1 MNWRTTW
8 RHHAR
13 TVLEL
18 VRLRDIPATIV
29 LWSGPSALDGTPI
42 MLIGSRIAEPSQ
54 NRKTG
59 DMVQVSIMRA
69 DMPPVDAWRIGADGA
84 VCPAACSHRSRA
96 RGGRGTCY
104 VNKARLTSTWAAA
117 RRKLA
122 AGRVGFPPFLFARAR
137 VRMGMEGDPAA
148 VPVTVIAPVL
158 EAAGAWTGY
167 SAAWRTLPD
176 AWKRYVMASC
186 DTPAD
191 AVEAIAQGWRPFASS
206 TSPEMDA
213 EYRAAGLTLCD
224 AERPTAK
231 TCAACL
237 RCNGAGRHPSSP
249 TPRTTA
255 RPGAYLPIHGSIGSS
270 YRKKAD
276 PLAPATKPLA
286 PVAAP

>member
-18 VRLRDIPATIV
+18 VRLRDIPTTIV
-29 LWSGPSALDGTPI
+29 LWAGPSQLDGTPI
-42 MLIGSRIAEPSQ
+42 MLVGSRIAEPSQ

-59 DMVQVSIMRA
+59 DMVQVSIMRQ

-84 VCPAACSHRSRA
+84 VCPDACSHRSRA

-104 VNKARLTSTWAAA
+104 VNKARLSSTWQAA
-117 RRKLA
+117 RREA
-122 AGRVGFPPFLFARAR
+122 IAGRIGVPPFFFARAR
-137 VRMGMEGDPAA
+137 VRLGMEGDPAA
-148 VPVTVIAPVL
+148 IPVEVIAPVL
-158 EAAGAWTGY
+158 DAAGAWTGY
-167 SAAWRTLPD
+167 SAAWRILPD
-176 AWKRYVMASC
+176 AWRRYVMASC

-191 AVEAIAQGWRPFASS
+191 AVEAMARGWRPFASS
-206 TSPEMDA
+206 TSLEMDA

-237 RCNGAGRHPSSP
+237 RCNGAGRHPASP
-249 TPRTTA
+249 TPRTKA
-255 RPGAYLPIHGSIGSS
+255 RPGAYLPIHGAHGSR
-270 YRKKAD
+270 YRQKAA
-276 PLAPATKPLA
+276 APA
-286 PVAAP
+286 AAPQPAAP

>member
-1 MNWRTTW
+1 MTWRTTW
-8 RHHAR
+8 KHHAK

-18 VRLRDIPATIV
+18 VRLKDTPSTIV
-29 LWSGPSALDGTPI
+29 LWAGPSALDGTPI
-42 MLIGSRIAEPSQ
+42 MLIASRVAEPSQ

-59 DMVQVSIMRA
+59 DMIQVSIMRQ
-69 DMPPVDAWRIGADGA
+69 DMPPVDAWRTGGDGA

-104 VNKARLTSTWAAA
+104 VNKARLSPVWTAA
-117 RRKLA
+117 RRELR
-122 AGRVGFPPFLFARAR
+122 AGRVGVPPFFFARAR
-137 VRMGMEGDPAA
+137 VRLGMEGDPAA
-148 VPVTVIAPVL
+148 VPVSVIAPVL

-186 DTPAD
+186 DTPEDAAD
-191 AVEAIAQGWRPFASS
+191 AIARGWRPFASS

-255 RPGAYLPIHGSIGSS
+255 RPGAYLPIHGTVGRI
-270 YRKKAD
+270 YRKKA
-276 PLAPATKPLA
+276 
-286 PVAAP
+286 AAPEAAPQPAALPAVQ

>member
-1 MNWRTTW
+1 MTWRTTW

-13 TVLEL
+13 TVLAL
-18 VRLRDIPATIV
+18 VRLRDLPTTIV
-29 LWSGPSALDGTPI
+29 LWAGPSALDDTPV
-42 MLIGSRIAEPSQ
+42 MLIASRVAEPSQ

-59 DMVQVSIMRA
+59 DMIQVSIMRA

-104 VNKARLTSTWAAA
+104 VNKARLTATWAAA
-117 RRKLA
+117 RREA
-122 AGRVGFPPFLFARAR
+122 IAGRVGVPPFLFARAR

-148 VPVTVIAPVL
+148 VPVEVIAPVL
-158 EAAGAWTGY
+158 DAAGAWTGY
-167 SAAWRTLPD
+167 TAAWRTLPD
-176 AWKRYVMASC
+176 AWRRYVMASC

-191 AVEAIAQGWRPFASS
+191 AVEAIARGWRPVASS

-213 EYRAAGLTLCD
+213 AYAAAGLTLCD

-255 RPGAYLPIHGSIGSS
+255 RPGAYLPIHGAHGSR
-270 YRKKAD
+270 YRQKVDAA
-276 PLAPATKPLA
+276 L
-286 PVAAP
+286 AAPQPAAP